1 MRGAFCVPLDTGP
14 CGISRPH
21 GKSPMLILGTPPPH
35 DCRWWSPYVRT
46 LLHMQHFTSECD
58 IRHPNAASDVS
69 GCCLNRRPPPHLCSS
84 MAIAAVPRT
93 VIAHVGVY
101 LDAGSLTQFG
111 QTEKATLCANHELM
125 SKYKDKF
132 DTAIQAGT
140 KSCDECLAKVRLDGG
155 EWTEAYYEY
164 RLVDAQSLA
173 IFMFL
178 EARRILTRAPKK
190 YREKLRNARERHF
203 TNLPGCFRTAILS

>member
-1 MRGAFCVPLDTGP
+1 
-14 CGISRPH
+14 
-21 GKSPMLILGTPPPH
+21 
-35 DCRWWSPYVRT
+35 
-46 LLHMQHFTSECD
+46 
-58 IRHPNAASDVS
+58 
-69 GCCLNRRPPPHLCSS
+69 

-125 SKYKDKF
+125 SKYKDTF

-155 EWTEAYYEY
+155 EWT
-164 RLVDAQSLA
+164 
-173 IFMFL
+173 
-178 EARRILTRAPKK
+178 
-190 YREKLRNARERHF
+190 
-203 TNLPGCFRTAILS
+203 